1 MAVAAVHGHCTARVL
16 DRASFPVREAACG
29 RGGLRAF
36 GGPASRPEPSVDK
49 TRPRRAVGIPGARP
63 GPKTSRPT
71 GRQKGGA
78 GARAML
84 RDVTHAAVLRRPF
97 PPHGNTQNTQHR
109 TRHVFIPRSHDLSG
123 AWPANRRLWTATT
136 GAQKLTTGW
145 GLMMAHLI
153 ILLPSLCAATSR
165 HGVEVHGD
173 GTYYVASYVT
183 PAAPSSANGGRSES
197 SRSCG
202 RGAD

>member
-109 TRHVFIPRSHDLSG
+109 TRHVFIPRSPDLSG
-123 AWPANRRLWTATT
+123 AWPANRRAVDGHHRSPEVNHRLGADDGAPDNTATLPVRCDVAT
-136 GAQKLTTGW
+136 WSGGAW
-145 GLMMAHLI
+145 GRN
-153 ILLPSLCAATSR
+153 LL
-165 HGVEVHGD
+165 
-173 GTYYVASYVT
+173 
-183 PAAPSSANGGRSES
+183 
-197 SRSCG
+197 
-202 RGAD
+202 RG